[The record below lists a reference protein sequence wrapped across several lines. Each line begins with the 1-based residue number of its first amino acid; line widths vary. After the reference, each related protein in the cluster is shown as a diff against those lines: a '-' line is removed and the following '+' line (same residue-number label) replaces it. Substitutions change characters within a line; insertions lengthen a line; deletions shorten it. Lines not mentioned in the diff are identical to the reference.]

1 MRPTMTKSTSRKLIL
16 LLSFL
21 GTWTNGF
28 LPSAARNF
36 FHCQSLAKTS
46 LVRKASTQEDPT
58 DELSEE
64 RKASLFQFLL
74 RDLQIEGVPLLE
86 VDADRVHIL
95 QAAIW
100 TTMAEMSTQSDE
112 QKTCLIFE
120 AIPITALRA
129 FVDDFMILKAQD
141 RLMTQ
146 VSELR
151 RFNLLLVGKGVG
163 PAILIEASAQKD
175 AAKCGKAIPVDVDR
189 SAAVMKM
196 FVDRMVAEK
205 QVSGYPSSNGSVA
218 QNSVPSMSFPAC
230 PYTDACHIL
239 SSFWNQVCEI
249 LAYPGELRSSMLLL
263 PGVESGNFPRFSAIA
278 ELISRSLCLY
288 RVDDALELLH
298 FHPMYDRAF
307 VFPEDMPAHGHIP
320 PISWL
325 KPMLQF
331 NGYTAAAQDL
341 SDDEVRLINY
351 IRRSPISAVCV
362 VPVDLWMAA
371 LGPEDGVVHLEIGG
385 VVQQASGVSSYS
397 RNVLEASEKG
407 ESVLREALSA
417 ETAIL
422 M

>member
-1 MRPTMTKSTSRKLIL
+1 MTTSIPRHIIL
-16 LLSFL
+16 LLSWL
-21 GTWTNGF
+21 GAWTNGF
-28 LPSAARNF
+28 SPTIARNF

-46 LVRKASTQEDPT
+46 LVQKASTREDPT

-64 RKASLFQFLL
+64 RKTSLFQYLL

-95 QAAIW
+95 QAALW

-112 QKTCLIFE
+112 HKTCLIFE
-120 AIPITALRA
+120 AIPIAALRA
-129 FVDDFMILKAQD
+129 FVDDFMIFKVQD
-141 RLMTQ
+141 RLMAQ
-146 VSELR
+146 LPELR
-151 RFNLLLVGKGVG
+151 RFDLSLVGKGVG

-175 AAKCGKAIPVDVDR
+175 AFKYGDPIPVDVDR
-189 SAAVMKM
+189 SAAAMKM

-205 QVSGYPSSNGSVA
+205 QISGYPSSNGSIPQYSVP
-218 QNSVPSMSFPAC
+218 VPSMSFPAC

-239 SSFWNQVCEI
+239 SSFWNQICGI

-263 PGVESGNFPRFSAIA
+263 PGVDSECFPRFSAIA

-288 RVDDALELLH
+288 RVDDAIEILH
-298 FHPMYDRAF
+298 FHPMYDRDF
-307 VFPEDMPAHGHIP
+307 VFPEDLPAHGHIP

-331 NGYTAAAQDL
+331 NGNTAAAQGL

-351 IRRSPISAVCV
+351 IRRSPTSAICI
-362 VPVDLWMAA
+362 VPVDLWVAA
-371 LGPEDGVVHLEIGG
+371 LGPEDGVVNLEIDG

-397 RNVLEASEKG
+397 RNVLEASEQG
-407 ESVLREALSA
+407 ESALREALSA
-417 ETAIL
+417 EIAIL

>member
-1 MRPTMTKSTSRKLIL
+1 MTKWTSRKLIF
-16 LLSFL
+16 LLSL
-21 GTWTNGF
+21 LRVWTNGF
-28 LPSAARNF
+28 SPSTAHNF
-36 FHCQSLAKTS
+36 FHCRSPAKTS
-46 LVRKASTQEDPT
+46 LVQKASSREDPT

-95 QAAIW
+95 QAALW

-112 QKTCLIFE
+112 HKTCLIFE
-120 AIPITALRA
+120 AIPIAALRA

-146 VSELR
+146 LPELR
-151 RFNLLLVGKGVG
+151 RFDLSLVGKGVG

-175 AAKCGKAIPVDVDR
+175 AAKCGNPIPVDVNKC
-189 SAAVMKM
+189 AAAMKM

-205 QVSGYPSSNGSVA
+205 QVSGYPSSNGSAA
-218 QNSVPSMSFPAC
+218 QNSIPAMSFPAC

-239 SSFWNQVCEI
+239 SSFWNQACGI

-263 PGVESGNFPRFSAIA
+263 PGVESENFPRFSAIA

-298 FHPMYDRAF
+298 FHPLYDRDF

-331 NGYTAAAQDL
+331 NGDTAAARDL
-341 SDDEVRLINY
+341 PDDEVRLINY
-351 IRRSPISAVCV
+351 IRRSPTSAVCI
-362 VPVDLWMAA
+362 VPVELWMTA
-371 LGPEDGVVHLEIGG
+371 LGPEDGVVSLEVGG

-397 RNVLEASEKG
+397 RNVLEASEQG
-407 ESVLREALSA
+407 ESALQDALSA
-417 ETAIL
+417 EIGIL
-422 M
+422 K